1 MLEDPSCSSRLLD
14 GGGQSASRRV
24 LMFDSLAHDGVKR
37 PGTREMTFMLAGL
50 MALNAF
56 AIDSMIPALADIGR
70 SLHVARENHQQLVVI
85 AYFLGFAS
93 TQLLWGPLADRFGRK
108 PVLGIGIVL
117 YGGFAL
123 LCAMAGSF
131 PLLIAGRAA
140 MGASAAVTRVLVIA
154 MVRDLF
160 EAEAMARVMSLVFM
174 TFMLVPVLAPN
185 IGQLILLFASWRA
198 IFVVIAVYAL
208 IMLVWSSLRL
218 PETLHPEF
226 RRPLNWGAT
235 WGAIRETLSEPL
247 SRGYTLATTIS
258 FAGLVAYI
266 SSIQQIV
273 FDAFHAGRFIGL
285 VFASIAAPMALA
297 SWLNSRVVGGFGLRR
312 VGHSA
317 ALAFVAVTGI
327 HAAVAL
333 DGLESLPLFILF
345 QAVTMACFAFTSS
358 NLGTLAMEHMA
369 PIAGTASSVQGVV
382 GTVGAAAIGF
392 LIGQQFDGTATP
404 FVVGTAVCAA
414 GGFVLIVLTEPKRL
428 FARMQADPEG
438 QEAAREST
446 AIPEDLG

>member
-1 MLEDPSCSSRLLD
+1 
-14 GGGQSASRRV
+14 
-24 LMFDSLAHDGVKR
+24 MFDSLSHDGVKR
-37 PGTREMTFMLAGL
+37 PGTREMTVMLAGL

-56 AIDSMIPALADIGR
+56 AIDSMIPALADIGK
-70 SLHVARENHQQLVVI
+70 SLRVAHENDQQLVVI

-93 TQLLWGPLADRFGRK
+93 TQLVWGPLADRFGRK
-108 PVLGIGIVL
+108 PVLGIGVVL
-117 YGGFAL
+117 YGAFAL
-123 LCAMAGSF
+123 LCAFAGSF
-131 PLLIAGRAA
+131 PLLIAGRVA
-140 MGASAAVTRVLVIA
+140 MGASAAVTRVLVVA

-185 IGQLILLFASWRA
+185 IGQLILLVASWRA

-208 IMLVWSSLRL
+208 IMLAWSSLRL

-226 RRPLNWGAT
+226 RRPLNWRGT
-235 WGAIRETLSEPL
+235 FGAIAETMREPL
-247 SRGYTLATTIS
+247 SRGYTLATTVS

-297 SWLNSRVVGGFGLRR
+297 SWLNSRVVGRFGLRR

-333 DGLESLPLFILF
+333 AGLESLPLFIVF

-414 GGFVLIVLTEPKRL
+414 GGFLLIVLTEPKRL
-428 FARMQADPEG
+428 FARIES
-438 QEAAREST
+438 REEPPC
-446 AIPEDLG
+446 IPEDLG